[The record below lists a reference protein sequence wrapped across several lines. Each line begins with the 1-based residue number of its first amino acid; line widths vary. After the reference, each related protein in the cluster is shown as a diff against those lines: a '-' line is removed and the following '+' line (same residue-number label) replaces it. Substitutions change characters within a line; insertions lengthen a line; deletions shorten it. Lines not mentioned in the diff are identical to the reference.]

1 MAAALE
7 TLTKRRIARVTES
20 IGLLALCLALVAVF
34 APVGPAQAQTPQP
47 PIPIGTPTPDAEG
60 HIYYVVAA
68 GDNCTRI
75 ALLNNIPLDQLMSLN
90 KLTAEECTALAV
102 GQKLLLATVTV
113 PTAANTP
120 AISPTPSGPAVT
132 PPAGYGTICVYLFD
146 DANGNAVADAGEG
159 PVGGAAISL
168 TDIQGAVALNG
179 QTTADGQPTCFDNL
193 PEGQYN
199 VTLGLPQGYNPTT
212 QVNYGLSLKAGDRA
226 LVDFGAQRSSEASTT
241 GQSSPRGI
249 SPVMAILGGVL
260 LVAGV
265 GLGVYAGR
273 GMQAAR
279 RH

>member
-7 TLTKRRIARVTES
+7 TLMKRRIAHAIRWS
-20 IGLLALCLALVAVF
+20 GLLVLCLTLAVALTPAG
-34 APVGPAQAQTPQP
+34 AAQAQTPQP

-60 HIYYVVAA
+60 RIYYVVAA

-75 ALLNNIPLDQLMSLN
+75 ALLNNIPLDQLMTLN
-90 KLTAEECTALAV
+90 NLTPEECTALAV
-102 GQKLLLATVTV
+102 GQKLLVATVAV

-120 AISPTPSGPAVT
+120 AVSPTPSGPAVT

-146 DANGNAVADAGEG
+146 DVNGNAVADAGEG

-179 QTTADGQPTCFDNL
+179 QTTADGQPTCFENL
-193 PEGQYN
+193 PEGEYN

-212 QVNYGLSLKAGDRA
+212 QMNYGLSLKAGNRA
-226 LVDFGAQRSSEASTT
+226 LVDFGAQRSSEAATA

-249 SPVMAILGGVL
+249 SPVMAILGGVF

-265 GLGVYAGR
+265 ALGVYAGR